1 MLSWAFEDKALENLD
16 IQTNNTNICGID
28 EVGRGCLAG
37 PVVACAAVFK
47 SRGLDF
53 LLDINDSKKLSKK
66 QRESLFPKLQ
76 QNTLYAIGSCCN
88 LEVDNLNIYHASLL
102 AMKRAYHNLCK
113 ICNVSAALIDGNKS
127 LDIPINNYAI
137 VKGDGISFSIAAA
150 SILAKVY
157 RDRLMSTLSKLGN
170 NSCYGW
176 ERNAGYATKIHK
188 EAIENFGITKYHR
201 KSFAPVKA
209 FS

>member
-16 IQTNNTNICGID
+16 IQTNNANICGID

-47 SRGLDF
+47 SRDLDF
-53 LLDINDSKKLSKK
+53 LLDINDSKKLSKQ

-88 LEVDNLNIYHASLL
+88 LEVDTLNIYHASLL
-102 AMKRAYHNLCK
+102 AMKRAYQNLCK
-113 ICNVSAALIDGNKS
+113 ICNVNAALIDGNKS

-137 VKGDGISFSIAAA
+137 VKGDAISFSIAAA

-170 NSCYGW
+170 NSYYGW

>member
-1 MLSWAFEDKALENLD
+1 MPSWIFEDKALQNLTIKD
-16 IQTNNTNICGID
+16 QNLNICGID

-47 SRGLDF
+47 TRKLDF
-53 LLDINDSKKLSKK
+53 LVDINDSKKLSKK
-66 QRESLFPKLQ
+66 QREAILPKLQ
-76 QNTLYAIGSCCN
+76 QNTFYTIGSCCN
-88 LEVDNLNIYHASLL
+88 LEIDTLNIYQASLL
-102 AMKRAYHNLCK
+102 AMKRAYESLCK
-113 ICNVSAALIDGNKS
+113 VCNIHAALVDGNKA

-137 VKGDGISFSIAAA
+137 VKGDSISFSIAAA

-157 RDRLMSTLSKLGN
+157 RDNLMTRLSKLDN

-188 EAIENFGITKYHR
+188 QAIENFGITKYHR

-209 FS
+209 FA